1 MLPKQLVVDI
11 FTKQRILSKLG
22 IYTQASKQILPETTQ
37 LRYSKRMKTAP
48 QVLLLRAQLFTT
60 GWSSQY
66 VFKLS
71 NLSWLISSPVLTFS
85 SI

>member
-60 GWSSQY
+60 GWSSQC
-66 VFKLS
+66 
-71 NLSWLISSPVLTFS
+71 SSCLGPYHPQYSHLVAFELFL
-85 SI
+85 